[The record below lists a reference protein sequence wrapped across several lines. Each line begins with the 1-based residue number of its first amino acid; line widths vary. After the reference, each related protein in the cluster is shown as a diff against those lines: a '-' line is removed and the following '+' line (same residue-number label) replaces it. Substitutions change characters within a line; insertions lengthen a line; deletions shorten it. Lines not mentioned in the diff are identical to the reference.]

1 MRILMLTLFV
11 PHRGV
16 GHGAATVDAHYAE
29 YFGRRHDL
37 TVAAFTFD
45 DREAAL
51 ARELAG
57 TGVDVR
63 TVPFP
68 DTALRRML
76 ARTQSLVGRTPFLP
90 RLFRLPAMTSMLQ
103 ALFQDKTFDLVQIE
117 TSFLGE
123 YLPLVPADATRVL
136 MELDVSV
143 KPLAR
148 RYRLERSRLSRT
160 WHRQQWLQMRRYEP
174 ALCRRADRVYAV
186 SKEDC
191 ALLGDL
197 AGIDVG
203 LFRYGVDPALLSV
216 PLKMRNDKRVLFL
229 GAFLHQ
235 PNVRGLEWFAESVL
249 PEARRRVPD
258 LAFWC
263 IGRNPPA
270 YAQELARDPANR
282 ILGWVGNLGE
292 QLAQVDVGVVPLL
305 SGGGVKLKTLEMLA
319 AGKAVVTTPIGIEGI
334 DARDG
339 EHLLVARTERE
350 FADKLVRLLTDD
362 HLRRQLGAKGRE
374 LVCRD
379 HQWAPNLAALER
391 DYLALTGQSMERTA
405 NAV

>member
-1 MRILMLTLFV
+1 MRLLMLTLFV

-16 GHGAATVDAHYAE
+16 GHGAATVDAHYVE

-37 TVAAFTFD
+37 TVAAFTFN

-68 DTALRRML
+68 DTTLRRMR
-76 ARTQSLVGRTPFLP
+76 ARAQSLFGPTPFLP
-90 RLFRLPAMTSMLQ
+90 RLFNRPAMASMLG
-103 ALFQDKTFDLVQIE
+103 ALFQEKTFDLVQIE

-123 YLPLVPADATRVL
+123 YLPLVPADAVRVL

-148 RYRLERSRLSRT
+148 RYRLERSRLRRA

-174 ALCRRADRVYAV
+174 ALCRRVDRVYAV
-186 SKEDC
+186 SQEDR

-216 PLKMRNDKRVLFL
+216 PLKMRNDHRALFL

-235 PNVRGLEWFAESVL
+235 PNVHGLEWFAESVL

-258 LAFWC
+258 LTFWC
-263 IGRNPPA
+263 VGRNPPPC
-270 YAQELARDPANR
+270 AQALARDPANR
-282 ILGWVGNLGE
+282 VLGWVPNVGDA
-292 QLAQVDVGVVPLL
+292 LAQVDVGVVPLL

-339 EHLLVARTERE
+339 EHLLVARTAQE

-379 HQWAPNLAALER
+379 HQWGSNLASLER
-391 DYLALTGQSMERTA
+391 EYLALTGGAMARTA
-405 NAV
+405 SAV